1 MARVHASSADQRAR
15 ERHRALRLTPEKVK
29 QLADLVARHLEEN
42 PEVNVQI
49 KPDALRSTISTLIND
64 DLKEEAEIEAE
75 ARKTLEAHREQ
86 IRRSGANF
94 DDMLHKSIK
103 KLARDRGFTL

>member
-1 MARVHASSADQRAR
+1 M
-15 ERHRALRLTPEKVK
+15 RLNSDKVK
-29 QLADLVARHLEEN
+29 QLAELVARQLEEN
-42 PEVNVQI
+42 PEVDVKI
-49 KPDALRSTISTLIND
+49 KPDALRSTIATLIND
-64 DLKEEAEIEAE
+64 DLKEEVEIEAE

-86 IRRSGANF
+86 IKRSGANF